1 MIADMSYV
9 VATLAL
15 TKERVIGQVIKSRY
29 IGRTLTYTVRLQTP
43 IKLRWRPQPVREL
56 SFQESELE
64 VLDLKTYFK
73 QPYDGQY
80 GMN

>member
-1 MIADMSYV
+1 MIADMSFV

-15 TKERVIGQVIKSRY
+15 TKEKIIGQVQSSRI
-29 IGRTLTYTVRLQTP
+29 IGRELLYTVRLQTP

-64 VLDLKTYFK
+64 VINV
-73 QPYDGQY
+73 Q
-80 GMN
+80 